1 MPEGCYLPEELDKLV
16 PDIDMKNTTPL
27 PEISVEEEDIASI
40 IYTSGTTG
48 FSKGVV
54 LTHKNLVWDARQCR
68 TIQHVSEVDRF
79 LSILPM
85 AHTYENTLGLLLPLM
100 FGAKVFYLDRVPTP
114 KLLVPAM
121 QKIRPTV
128 VLSVP
133 LIIEKIYKSQVLP
146 KFTSTKLMSAIYK
159 FAPTRKLLNRMA
171 GKKLMETFGGEL
183 VFFGVGGSK
192 LDGTV
197 EQFLREA
204 KFPYAIGY
212 GLTETAPMSAG
223 SNPSQTFLQGVGPIM
238 EGVEIR
244 IDEPD
249 KSGPRRNLDKRS
261 QRDARIL

>member
-1 MPEGCYLPEELDKLV
+1 MPEGCYQPEDLDKLV
-16 PDIDMKNTTPL
+16 PDINLNNTTPL
-27 PEISVEEEDIASI
+27 PEVSIEEEDIASI

-68 TIQHVSEVDRF
+68 TIQPVDETYRF

-100 FGAKVFYLDRVPTP
+100 FGAQVYYLDRVPTP

-146 KFTSTKLMSAIYK
+146 KFTSSKLMSKLYQ
-159 FAPTRKLLNRMA
+159 FAPARKLFNRLA

-183 VFFGVGGSK
+183 KFFGIGGSK

-204 KFPYAIGY
+204 KFPYAIGF
-212 GLTETAPMSAG
+212 GLTETAPMAAG
-223 SNPSQTFLQGVGPIM
+223 SNPSQTFLQG
-238 EGVEIR
+238 R
-244 IDEPD
+244 CTD
-249 KSGPRRNLDKRS
+249 
-261 QRDARIL
+261 